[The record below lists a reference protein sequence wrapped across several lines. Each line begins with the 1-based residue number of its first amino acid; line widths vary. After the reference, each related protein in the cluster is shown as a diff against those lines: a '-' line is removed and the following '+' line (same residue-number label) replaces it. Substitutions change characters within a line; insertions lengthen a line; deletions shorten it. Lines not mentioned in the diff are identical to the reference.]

1 MYCELQQACHT
12 LLQLEIDFLEDGYA
26 ELLMEGED
34 PAALNFIWKEIQKL
48 KRQLDIIST
57 MQTNL

>member
-1 MYCELQQACHT
+1 

>member
-1 MYCELQQACHT
+1 MYYKQQQACPKI
-12 LLQLEIDFLEDGYA
+12 LQLEIDFLEDGYA

-34 PAALNFIWKEIQKL
+34 PSSLNFIWKEIQKL

-57 MQTNL
+57 IAVNP